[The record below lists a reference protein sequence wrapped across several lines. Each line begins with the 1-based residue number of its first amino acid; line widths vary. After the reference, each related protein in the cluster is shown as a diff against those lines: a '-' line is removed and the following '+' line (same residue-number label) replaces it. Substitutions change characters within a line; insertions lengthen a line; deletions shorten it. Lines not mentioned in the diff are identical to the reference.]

1 MDVFIEHMVQKKKNI
16 TDYVKILATLVI
28 GLILIFVVSVVFMS
42 VPYIASF
49 MLLAVAGVIYLM
61 YQLIT
66 SINVE
71 YEYALVNSE
80 LDVDKILNAKKRK
93 SVCSV
98 NLRHIDYFGSLS
110 DSEYERFSSNP
121 EIKKVYACTDK
132 TDVNT
137 KFIVFSAEDEKKMLL
152 FDPNEK
158 MIERVE
164 FYNRRRV

>member
-121 EIKKVYACTDK
+121 EIKKVYACTDI